1 MKKQF
6 TLVAAFALALSMQ
19 AQHQCRP
26 AVQSHEL
33 NRALRAPK
41 SVEAPRPLS
50 ATDEMP
56 YDTLLLT
63 SMSERHKYNSDEAF
77 ALSDSAYVI
86 YDQCGRRKF
95 QVEGSRVK
103 RYTYETGPYNI
114 WTLRIIETAS
124 WYGTEGVVP
133 TEEQLNELTYEGTEK
148 KVREVN
154 DQKQIMTEAFYSFE
168 NGEWVLTERNRYD
181 YSHVY
186 NAHGELCVGH
196 LVESEEPSSSNHVAY
211 QWFEPAQQYV
221 ETLRRDNYRKYETTF
236 GTDSYT
242 VTRYRSSQGD
252 GNFDKREYEETYYY
266 VDGLELGKVST
277 EFNEDGSVYR
287 HDGHRHVYT
296 PTNNGFTLTYR
307 VWNSQKND
315 WENKAKNECRNC
327 SLKDVYT
334 NDEYIRLQKGHSGEI
349 DYYRYNDDGQSTLT
363 EKYVAIALSDR
374 LWKRTVEYIAH
385 NEKAELLLFRM
396 DSDDD
401 NYIDDARWEE
411 AAMNPDGSYVVK
423 YDENYY
429 NFYSPN
435 HELQRMVKKEYVK
448 WTLPSNINVE
458 SSSYKVFFE
467 QQGDEWLPLSNI
479 SIAEFENN
487 SYFNNRM
494 TFSYDEQGR
503 LISEIL
509 YLHDEQGKE
518 EVEAKTLY
526 AYTDNGYKESRY
538 ERDLINGE
546 WTMVL
551 DATIEHTLLAD
562 GTVRYEQCS
571 YTGENGKIE
580 YGMRHDT
587 KTNGLRLIYYYDA
600 QEKDFVQSGQTIT
613 DVREQL
619 ADGTIVTTSYTFGDE
634 SKTTIPT
641 NKTERREVKNGY
653 LTETM
658 EANYEWDSANKR
670 WQGNSKWVES
680 RINIPQFYMST
691 NYDPIEEYDDDFGPE
706 DGKRFYYNDIQ
717 ESAQMFADWDNDKQ
731 AWTEMITAPLTLEM
745 PDERTCIVT
754 SKKMDGTDLRTVKK
768 TIVTDS
774 NHLLLKEWE
783 ETTVQPAEGEVIT
796 ETNKKNYTYNANG
809 YLETQTEEWGEN
821 GKTNITQQRYYYT
834 LKSILPTAIEQA
846 KAEEAGIRVVNG
858 QILSANPNET
868 LRLYSLDGKQVATG
882 RGTVL
887 PPAKGIYVV
896 RSAKGGCKVMVK

>member
-26 AVQSHEL
+26 AVQPHEL

-133 TEEQLNELTYEGTEK
+133 TEAQLNELTYEGTEK

-221 ETLRRDNYRKYETTF
+221 ETLRRDNYRKYVTTF

-242 VTRYRSSQGD
+242 VTCYSSSQGD
-252 GNFDKREYEETYYY
+252 GNFDVREYEETYY
-266 VDGLELGKVST
+266 VAEGCELGKKSVSANAT
-277 EFNEDGSVYR
+277 YGWR
-287 HDGHRHVYT
+287 HALT
-296 PTNNGFTLTYR
+296 PSSNGFTLIYQE
-307 VWNSQKND
+307 WDANAND
-315 WENKAKNECRNC
+315 WTNKAKSDFRNC
-327 SLKDVYT
+327 SLKDVILPQ
-334 NDEYIRLQKGHSGEI
+334 EEASRSLEKGHSGEI
-349 DYYRYNDDGQSTLT
+349 DIYQLDAQGQPTLT
-363 EKYVAIALSDR
+363 EKYVAVALSDR
-374 LWKRTVEYIAH
+374 LWKRTVEYVAH
-385 NEKAELLLFRM
+385 HEKEELLLFRM

-401 NYIDDARWEE
+401 SNFDDARWEK
-411 AAMNPDGSYVVK
+411 AVMNPDGSYVV
-423 YDENYY
+423 YDDADYCYE
-429 NFYSPN
+429 FYSPS
-435 HELQRMVKKEYVK
+435 HEFLRKVKKEYVK

-458 SSSYKVFFE
+458 SSSYRVFLE
-467 QQGDEWLPLSNI
+467 QQGDEWLPLPNI
-479 SIAEFENN
+479 SIAEFENDT
-487 SYFNNRM
+487 YFNNRM
-494 TFSYDEQGR
+494 AFSYDEQGR

-538 ERDLINGE
+538 ESDFVKGE

-551 DATIEHTLLAD
+551 VATIEHTLLAD

-571 YTGENGKIE
+571 YDGESGNIE
-580 YGMRHDT
+580 NGMRHDT
-587 KTNGLRLIYYYDA
+587 KTNGLRLNYYYDSSK
-600 QEKDFVQSGQTIT
+600 KDFVQSSQVVADI
-613 DVREQL
+613 REQL
-619 ADGTIVTTSYTFGDE
+619 ADGTQVTTSYTFDSDG
-634 SKTTIPT
+634 KTPIPAR
-641 NKTERREVKNGY
+641 KTEMREAKNGY
-653 LTETM
+653 LTEKM
-658 EANYEWDSANKR
+658 NANYEWDNANKR
-670 WQGNSKWVES
+670 WQGTNKWVECTLS
-680 RINIPQFYMST
+680 IPQFYLST
-691 NYDPIEEYDDDFGPE
+691 GSDPMEEYDDDFGPE

-717 ESAQMFADWDNDKQ
+717 ESAKVFANWDNDKQ
-731 AWTEMITAPLTLEM
+731 AWPEITAPLTLDM
-745 PDERTCIVT
+745 PDEHTCIVT
-754 SKKMDGTDLRTVKK
+754 SKKVEGTDRRTVKT

-774 NHLLLKEWE
+774 NHLLLKEWK
-783 ETTVQPAEGEVIT
+783 ETTVQSAEGEIRT
-796 ETNKKNYTYNANG
+796 ETQKTNYTYNANG

-821 GKTNITQQRYYYT
+821 GKTNIKQQRYYYT

-858 QILSANPNET
+858 QILSANPNEI